1 MTLEIEHNKRI
12 FVEGK
17 ESLYRRLSVRE
28 CARIQTF
35 PEDFIFHY
43 NNVAEGY
50 KMVGNA
56 VPCHLAYFGEKNDY
70 YTLFIV
76 LLFFEFGII

>member
-1 MTLEIEHNKRI
+1 LISCVFIDKRI
-12 FVEGK
+12 FVAGK
-17 ESLYRRLSVRE
+17 ESLHRRLSVRE

-56 VPCHLAYFGEKNDY
+56 VPLYMLENPPIMY
-70 YTLFIV
+70 S
-76 LLFFEFGII
+76 

>member
-1 MTLEIEHNKRI
+1 LI
-12 FVEGK
+12 
-17 ESLYRRLSVRE
+17 SWSVRE

-56 VPCHLAYFGEKNDY
+56 VPCHLAYCLAKAIKTQLIKENLEVQNLGYQKYN
-70 YTLFIV
+70 LV
-76 LLFFEFGII
+76 M